1 MTLEERL
8 ERLDAIVAELENERL
23 DLSAALILFEEGV
36 ACLREAASSLSQA
49 EVRVKRLSELADGA
63 FVVQELDD
71 A

>member
-49 EVRVKRLSELADGA
+49 EVSVKRLSELAAGA
-63 FVVQELDD
+63 FVVEELHD